1 MPKITASK
9 TAVKSPRR
17 PRCAPVYRVRNWA
30 AYEAGLKQR
39 GSLTFWITPQAL
51 RGRYHQGP
59 TQRERP
65 YTFFDLAI
73 QTALML
79 RLVYALPLRQA
90 GKGRTS
96 PRQHL
101 CNNAVVSCQCE
112 LRVESIAYLSFLAGS
127 IISPSKE
134 GARDGL
140 AR

>member
-51 RGRYHQGP
+51 RGWYHQGP

-101 CNNAVVSCQCE
+101 CNNASCQCE
-112 LRVESIAYLSFLAGS
+112 LRVESIAYLSFLEGS
-127 IISPSKE
+127 FHP
-134 GARDGL
+134 
-140 AR
+140 